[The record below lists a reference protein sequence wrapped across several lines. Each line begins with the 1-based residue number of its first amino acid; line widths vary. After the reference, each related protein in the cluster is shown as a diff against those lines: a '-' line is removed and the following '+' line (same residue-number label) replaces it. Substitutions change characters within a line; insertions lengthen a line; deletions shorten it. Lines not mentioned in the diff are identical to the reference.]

1 MDIIQEWRVTVGRLK
16 SLRDHYR
23 QIAKQPSC
31 FHYNTVARINCTAY
45 SYTDFRRKTRIRTG
59 LLVYFFFF
67 FTLCTQRLS
76 SSSEKERQ
84 TLINNDY
91 FTHHQRRGTFCLSR
105 TWSYVV
111 KAYSRKVVR
120 DILTTCL
127 WYQLS
132 IYTIACSSHWGNISS
147 RDEDGLY
154 MYLVHIPS
162 GSYDPLKTRKACI
175 LCRQFC
181 FMIFFIKSA

>member
-1 MDIIQEWRVTVGRLK
+1 MDIIQEWRVTVGILK

-23 QIAKQPSC
+23 QRAKQPLC

-45 SYTDFRRKTRIRTG
+45 SYTDFRKKTRIRTG

-67 FTLCTQRLS
+67 FTLCTRRLCF
-76 SSSEKERQ
+76 SSEKERQ

-111 KAYSRKVVR
+111 KAYSRKSSERHFDYVSL
-120 DILTTCL
+120 ISTIN
-127 WYQLS
+127 
-132 IYTIACSSHWGNISS
+132 IYHRMLISLKIYIIERRRRTLHVLSSHS
-147 RDEDGLY
+147 
-154 MYLVHIPS
+154 
-162 GSYDPLKTRKACI
+162 
-175 LCRQFC
+175 
-181 FMIFFIKSA
+181 